1 MVTLCHV
8 THLMGSGGGSPASL
22 PAADTGG
29 RGVEIERR
37 EAGSGVMLPEDRVKP
52 PVSVSGI
59 FSFFGLRVF
68 LAAALLLIIS
78 RGAPPGLR
86 GAAGREPGALGRNFL
101 PGEAEPSS
109 LSRFLAFIFLAAPS

>member
-1 MVTLCHV
+1 MCHV

-22 PAADTGG
+22 PAPDTGG

-37 EAGSGVMLPEDRVKP
+37 EAGSGVMLPEDSVK

-59 FSFFGLRVF
+59 LSFFGLRVF

-78 RGAPPGLR
+78 SGEPPGLR
-86 GAAGREPGALGRNFL
+86 GAAGREPGALALNFF

-109 LSRFLAFIFLAAPS
+109 PSRFLAFIFLAAPS